1 MIVWNEKIKKSE
13 NLINAVIN
21 QLYKNNINTDGVVGI
36 FNNGKEEG
44 CVLKIFDKYNPN
56 IDLCIWVYLPSNRKI
71 NNHMEVIVG
80 KHINCTKTN
89 MWDDMNLESFT
100 FENSSARDMHNQ
112 ARDFI
117 VKLITKNFDKTH
129 DIPKL

>member
-13 NLINAVIN
+13 NVINAVIN
-21 QLYKNNINTDGVVGI
+21 QLYKNNINTDGVVET
-36 FNNGKEEG
+36 FNNGKEQG
-44 CVLKIFDKYNPN
+44 CVLKIFDKYNPS
-56 IDLCIWVYLPSNRKI
+56 IDLCIWIYLPSNRKI

-80 KHINCTKTN
+80 RHINCTKTN
-89 MWDDMNLESFT
+89 MWDDANLKVFT

-112 ARDFI
+112 TRDF
-117 VKLITKNFDKTH
+117 VVELVTKNFDKIY